1 MQRMH
6 LKVLKIQ
13 TNTHSKQMLT
23 NMRYPAYANVK
34 DQPNQGLYDKKVKK
48 ESRFEKAIQ
57 DQQDFKN
64 LELSISDYSSDESL
78 WSDDSSGSILKIEES
93 PIVPKN
99 KNNHFMSPSKSKRK
113 KQTEKSSQ
121 SGIPIHQQLLI
132 SDSSNQSL
140 HLRINKVSKPKS
152 KKSRARGR
160 TGSYSGFASKFS
172 SAGMIDLISTT
183 NEMDCLFI
191 I

>member
-13 TNTHSKQMLT
+13 TNTHSKKMLT

-34 DQPNQGLYDKKVKK
+34 DQPNQGLYDKKEKK

-113 KQTEKSSQ
+113 KQTEISSQ

-152 KKSRARGR
+152 KKDNDKKNKKIKSNP
-160 TGSYSGFASKFS
+160 YQNIKQ
-172 SAGMIDLISTT
+172 
-183 NEMDCLFI
+183 
-191 I
+191 